1 MKCYA
6 WLVRAERSTLG
17 SDHVV
22 VASVYAEKIHLL
34 ANRKYITCEEQYI
47 RCVSI
52 YILRAQSSTS
62 FKRLLMQM
70 FFKDLK
76 NDLADKLWRNKNVSL
91 NGLIEELI

>member
-34 ANRKYITCEEQYI
+34 ANRKYITCVEQYI
-47 RCVSI
+47 RCV
-52 YILRAQSSTS
+52 RAQSSTS

-76 NDLADKLWRNKNVSL
+76 KDLADKLCRNKNVSV
-91 NGLIEELI
+91 NGLTEELI

>member
-70 FFKDLK
+70 FFKNLTK
-76 NDLADKLWRNKNVSL
+76 
-91 NGLIEELI
+91 